1 MRRNDGGGARRTM
14 GVSADFEMTLRGT
27 SHFSGAHSNRLTETR
42 CLFDTDR
49 YRITVGSAYMSDVSP
64 SRFPARDNDNLAA
77 FVAALPKAELHLHI
91 EGTLE
96 PELMFAIAGRNGI
109 ELPYASIEEVKA
121 AYRFSNLQDFL
132 DIYYAGANVLVE
144 MQDFYDLTWAYLQR
158 AFAQNVRHAEIF
170 FDPQTHTGRGVAF
183 ATVIDG
189 ISRAL
194 ADAETRLGIS
204 SRLILCFLRHLD
216 EAAALETLDTAM
228 AYRDRIAGVGLDSS
242 ERGNPPGKFRE
253 VFRRARDAGF
263 IAVAHAGEE
272 GPPEYVWEALNAL
285 EVVRIDHG
293 NNALADADLVAE
305 LVRRRVPLTVC
316 PLSNVKLCVVD
327 DITAHPLK
335 RMLDLGLLVTVN
347 SDDPAYFGG
356 YVNENYLAVA
366 HALTLDRSELVQL
379 ARNSFE
385 ASLLDADSKSALVG
399 QLDAVVGKV

>member
-1 MRRNDGGGARRTM
+1 MKQTEESNDTT
-14 GVSADFEMTLRGT
+14 F
-27 SHFSGAHSNRLTETR
+27 
-42 CLFDTDR
+42 
-49 YRITVGSAYMSDVSP
+49 
-64 SRFPARDNDNLAA
+64 

-96 PELMFAIAGRNGI
+96 PELMFALAERNGI
-109 ELPYASIEEVKA
+109 RLPYASVEKVRA

-132 DIYYAGANVLVE
+132 DIYYAGASALLE

-158 AFAQNVRHAEIF
+158 AFTQNVRHVEIF

-183 ATVIDG
+183 ATVIKG
-189 ISRAL
+189 INRAL
-194 ADAETRLGIS
+194 ADAEARLGIT
-204 SRLILCFLRHLD
+204 SRLIMCFLRHLD
-216 EAAALETLDTAM
+216 EADALETLDAAM

-242 ERGNPPGKFRE
+242 EQGNPPGKFRE
-253 VFRRARDAGF
+253 VFRRARVAGF

-272 GPPEYVWEALNAL
+272 GPAEYVREALDAL

-293 NNALADADLVAE
+293 NNALEDAGLVAE
-305 LVRRRVPLTVC
+305 LARRRIPLTVC

-335 RMLDLGLLVTVN
+335 RMLDLGLFVTVN

-356 YVNENYLAVA
+356 YVNENYIAVA
-366 HALTLDRSELVQL
+366 EALDLSREDLAQL

-385 ASLLDADSKSALVG
+385 ASLLDAEAKSALIAEV
-399 QLDAVVGKV
+399 DAVAGAGEGRGQSKKFEDFLP

>member
-1 MRRNDGGGARRTM
+1 
-14 GVSADFEMTLRGT
+14 
-27 SHFSGAHSNRLTETR
+27 
-42 CLFDTDR
+42 
-49 YRITVGSAYMSDVSP
+49 MSDVLSV
-64 SRFPARDNDNLAA
+64 PAGTRESGHLAA
-77 FVAALPKAELHLHI
+77 FIAALPKAELHLHI

-96 PELMFAIAGRNGI
+96 PELMFALAERNGLR
-109 ELPYASIEEVKA
+109 LPYASVEEVRA

-132 DIYYAGANVLVE
+132 DIYYAGAGALLE

-158 AFAQNVRHAEIF
+158 AFTQNVRHAEIF

-194 ADAETRLGIS
+194 ADAEARLGIT
-204 SRLILCFLRHLD
+204 SRLIMCFLRHLD
-216 EAAALETLDTAM
+216 EAAALETLDSAM

-253 VFRRARDAGF
+253 AFRRARSAGF

-272 GPPEYVWEALNAL
+272 GPAEYVREALELL

-293 NNALADADLVAE
+293 NNALDDAGLVAE
-305 LVRRRVPLTVC
+305 LARRRIPLTVC

-335 RMLDLGLLVTVN
+335 RMLDLGLFVTVN

-356 YVNENYLAVA
+356 YVDENYIAVA
-366 HALTLDRSELVQL
+366 EALGLGREDLAQL

-385 ASLLDADSKSALVG
+385 ASWLDAEAKSALIAEV
-399 QLDAVVGKV
+399 DAVMQTER